1 MTLTNEDLERYV
13 KYYCNIYDDSP
24 ASMAFPIELHTIMSM
39 AKRVYEMGIKEGM
52 RREHAMWQ
60 LAKIGQEIETK
71 DEYCPHGRYINYSCN
86 DCDAE
91 EHADRVH
98 SYGE

>member
-1 MTLTNEDLERYV
+1 MNTLEIIQEVFGNNEVSEAWLQ
-13 KYYCNIYDDSP
+13 KQFAF
-24 ASMAFPIELHTIMSM
+24 ASKIW
-39 AKRVYEMGIKEGM
+39 EMGIQEGM
-52 RREHAMWQ
+52 RREHAMWV
-60 LAKIGQEIETK
+60 LGKIGQEIETK